1 MSQKEELKKLCD
13 QLKTEKD
20 AAETQMKVMASEL
33 STSLTS
39 YKNGCDDV
47 VARKNKEIE
56 DLKMDF
62 ATENQILSLKVWPCF
77 L

>member
-1 MSQKEELKKLCD
+1 MSQKEELKKLCN
-13 QLKTEKD
+13 QLKTEKE

-33 STSLTS
+33 SASLTS
-39 YKNGCDDV
+39 YKKGCDDV

-56 DLKMDF
+56 EQKMGF
-62 ATENQILSLKVWPCF
+62 TAENQSLSLKVWLCF